1 MATTGPNNLDL
12 VHHQVGQATGGAYG
26 AKAGQFKDLESGIG
40 AARKGAMQALQGQ
53 QQLVSSL
60 PWQMDSAKQAGL
72 GAIRSQG
79 AQALGSAGAQAAS
92 QGAGGLGALQQS
104 GLQGGVAAA
113 QFGANAT
120 TDAAKTMMAAQGQ
133 LGSMSGD
140 FQGLATGGYDA
151 MQEAGGSLE
160 AIRGAELSEARAAM
174 AKIFEEYEGFYNT
187 DAEEAQYEAQMGGL
201 INEATD
207 PVLRQ
212 ALVELK
218 KQYDAQ
224 FKGTGESALSGKT

>member
-1 MATTGPNNLDL
+1 MATAAPNNLDL
-12 VHHQVGQATGGAYG
+12 AHSQVGQGAVGAYG
-26 AKAGQFKDLESGIG
+26 AKAGQFKDLERGIG

-53 QQLVSSL
+53 QQLVSNL
-60 PWQMDSAKQAGL
+60 PWQLDSAKQAGL

-104 GLQGGVAAA
+104 GLQGGLASA

-120 TDAAKTMMAAQGQ
+120 TDAAKTMMAAKGQ
-133 LGSMSGD
+133 LGAMSGD
-140 FQGLATGGYDA
+140 LQGVVTGGYDA

-160 AIRGAELSEARAAM
+160 AIRGAELGEARAAM
-174 AKIFEEYEGFYNT
+174 AKIFDEYEGVYNT

-201 INEATD
+201 INESTD

-212 ALVELK
+212 ALVEMK
-218 KQYDAQ
+218 KQYDEQ
-224 FKGTGESALSGKT
+224 FYGTGETSQAGKT

>member
-1 MATTGPNNLDL
+1 MATTGPNNLDR
-12 VHHQVGQATGGAYG
+12 VHHQVGQTTGGAYG
-26 AKAGQFKDLESGIG
+26 AKASQFRDLEGGLG

-53 QQLVSSL
+53 QQMVSSL
-60 PWQMDSAKQAGL
+60 PWQLDSAKQAGL
-72 GAIRSQG
+72 GAIRAQG

-104 GLQGGVAAA
+104 GLQGGVASA

-133 LGSMSGD
+133 LGAMSGD
-140 FQGLATGGYDA
+140 LQGVVTGGYDA
-151 MQEAGGSLE
+151 IQEAGGSLE
-160 AIRGAELSEARAAM
+160 AMRGQDLAEARSAM
-174 AKIFEEYEGFYNT
+174 SQIFEDFEGLWND
-187 DAEEAQYEAQMGGL
+187 DAEEARYEAEMGGL
-201 INEATD
+201 INQATD

-218 KQYDAQ
+218 RQFDAQ
-224 FKGTGESALSGKT
+224 FYGTFESSSSGNT